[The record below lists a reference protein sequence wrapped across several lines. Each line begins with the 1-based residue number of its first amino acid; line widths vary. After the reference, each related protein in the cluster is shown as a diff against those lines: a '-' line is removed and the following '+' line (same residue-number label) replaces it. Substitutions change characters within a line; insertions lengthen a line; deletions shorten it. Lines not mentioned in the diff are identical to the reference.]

1 MPSIVRV
8 GVTFP
13 PELLK
18 ELDEIIKEIG
28 YESRSKAIQ
37 DSVKQFITEYRWTK
51 KEKGIKAGV
60 LTMIYNHE
68 VKGLEETLTDIQH
81 RYNELIRSSMH
92 IHLSKEYCLEAIA
105 VQGEAE
111 EILKLTKEIMSK
123 KGVEQ
128 VKLAIV
134 SSFKL

>member
-1 MPSIVRV
+1 MSSIIRV

-18 ELDEIIKEIG
+18 ELDRVVKEIG

-37 DSVKQFITEYRWTK
+37 DSVKQFITDYEWTK

-60 LTMIYNHE
+60 LVIIYDHE

-81 RYNELIRSSMH
+81 HYGELIRSSMH
-92 IHLSKEYCLEAIA
+92 IHLSEKYCLEAIA
-105 VQGEAE
+105 FKGEVE

-123 KGVEQ
+123 KGVIQ
-128 VKLAIV
+128 SKLAIV
-134 SSFKL
+134 SPF